1 MNVEGGCYCG
11 AVRFQA
17 EGEPMFK
24 GECFCRECQYFTG
37 GSSNLVM
44 GMPSDGFVFTKG
56 KPASFTR
63 TDLEAPIT
71 RDFCENCGTHLL
83 SRPPGMPNA
92 VLIKAGTLDDPALF
106 GGPQMVIFT
115 CDKEAY
121 HQLPT
126 DVPTFERGP
135 G

>member
-1 MNVEGGCYCG
+1 MNYEGGCYCG
-11 AVRFQA
+11 AVRYQA
-17 EGEPMFK
+17 EGEPMLK
-24 GECFCRECQYFTG
+24 GECFCRECQYLTG

-44 GMPSDGFVFTKG
+44 GMPSSGFVFTKG
-56 KPASFTR
+56 KPASYTR
-63 TDLEAPIT
+63 TDLDAPVT
-71 RDFCENCGTHLL
+71 RDFCSNCGTHLL
-83 SRPPGMPNA
+83 SRPPGMPDA

-121 HQLPT
+121 HQLPP